1 MSTWKIV
8 EVSKI
13 LSLLLEL
20 VDLVH
25 LERDDTTQWSLIS
38 PIVLELVDVV
48 HLERDESYT
57 VTIIY
62 EYLKDSGGE

>member
-20 VDLVH
+20 A
-25 LERDDTTQWSLIS
+25 
-38 PIVLELVDVV
+38 DVV
-48 HLERDESYT
+48 HLERDESSAVAIT
-57 VTIIY
+57 Y
-62 EYLKDSGGE
+62 EYLEDCGDE

>member
-20 VDLVH
+20 VD
-25 LERDDTTQWSLIS
+25 
-38 PIVLELVDVV
+38 VV
-48 HLERDESYT
+48 HLERDESSAVAITYK
-57 VTIIY
+57 
-62 EYLKDSGGE
+62 YLEDCGDE

>member
-20 VDLVH
+20 VD
-25 LERDDTTQWSLIS
+25 
-38 PIVLELVDVV
+38 VV
-48 HLERDESYT
+48 HLERDESYAVAIT
-57 VTIIY
+57 Y
-62 EYLKDSGGE
+62 EYLEDCGDE